1 MAGICNFGNQNR
13 RSGRPA
19 GRGTSNEQ
27 SPEYKHDL
35 VVGSGRQNNAQGEPD
50 IAKSDGLPA
59 SKVVVAP
66 GNGREADGSTER
78 LHSDDETKIGTSR
91 IAHKVAPFR
100 ESLEAV
106 HHGTIVSVGGREEDE
121 AENGEVEADEMG
133 FLVPGESILGE
144 DCG

>member
-1 MAGICNFGNQNR
+1 MAGKRNFGNQNR

-27 SPEYKHDL
+27 SSEYKHDL
-35 VVGSGRQNNAQGEPD
+35 VVGSGRQNNAQDEPD
-50 IAKSDGLPA
+50 IAKRDSLPA

-78 LHSDDETKIGTSR
+78 LHSDDEAEIGTGG

-100 ESLEAV
+100 KSLEAV
-106 HHGTIVSVGGREEDE
+106 HHGAIISVGGREEDE
-121 AENGEVEADEMG
+121 AEDGEVEADEVG
-133 FLVPGESILGE
+133 FLVPG
-144 DCG
+144 

>member
-1 MAGICNFGNQNR
+1 MAGIRNFGNQNR
-13 RSGRPA
+13 CSGRPA
-19 GRGTSNEQ
+19 GRGTSDEQ
-27 SPEYKHDL
+27 SSEDKHDL
-35 VVGSGRQNNAQGEPD
+35 VVGSGSQNNTQDEPD

-78 LHSDDETKIGTSR
+78 LHGDDEAEIGPSR
-91 IAHKVAPFR
+91 IAHEVTPFR
-100 ESLEAV
+100 KSLEAV
-106 HHGTIVSVGGREEDE
+106 HHRAIIPVGGREQDE
-121 AENGEVEADEMG
+121 AEDGEVEADEVG